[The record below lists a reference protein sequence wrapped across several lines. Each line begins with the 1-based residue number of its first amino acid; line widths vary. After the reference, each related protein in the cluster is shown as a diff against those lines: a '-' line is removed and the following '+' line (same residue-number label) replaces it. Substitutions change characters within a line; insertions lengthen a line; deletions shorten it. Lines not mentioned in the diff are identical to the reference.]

1 MLSEQNNRAQTA
13 SDTLVYDAE
22 RNFLMLDGHELSSND
37 TIEIQVFGSWVPG
50 QVAIDSAGWYLL
62 TLDQVGIRLHS
73 GLPAR
78 SSEFRLSGQAA
89 LQPLQQNSSPRVLI
103 VDDDQALLQVL
114 PRTVS
119 LRIPFVHVDTASSG
133 REALSFLQTQQYDVV
148 ISDIKMPGMD
158 GLALLAK
165 VQELQPDTPTL
176 LITGHGEHNLA
187 VQALRGG
194 AYDYIQKPVERDNFI
209 AALLR
214 AIQTCQLRRQVK
226 EQQSSL
232 ELYAHSL
239 ERLVQQRSQELA
251 EAHASKD
258 KVISLV
264 SHELNEPIT
273 RLKSMIQLLQQKL
286 SGAGV
291 SEIVKQSFIDIEHSL
306 VRTEELVQELLSTSE
321 IETDRFILHR
331 RRTDLVA
338 LCHMVLEEELADTPV
353 ELSYQQ
359 VVNEPIEVEVDT
371 DQIRQ
376 VLSLLVASTCAS
388 ATREEPLTITLQQ
401 NGHEAILSIR
411 DQGAE
416 AGLGVGFYVSR
427 KLIERHD
434 GHLKIQNF
442 SGKRRT
448 LFVTLPT
455 FSNATVSEEERSS
468 PIPRTYA
475 LWTIAPKEEEKG
487 KSEERRSTRNQNDS
501 V

>member
-1 MLSEQNNRAQTA
+1 MFHEQNNRAQTA
-13 SDTLVYDAE
+13 TDTLVYDAE
-22 RNFLMLDGHELSSND
+22 RNCLMLDGHELSRND
-37 TIEIQVFGSWVPG
+37 NIEIQVFGSWVPG

-62 TLDQVGIRLHS
+62 TLDQVGIRLHT

-78 SSEFRLSGQAA
+78 SSEFRLSGQVA
-89 LQPLQQNSSPRVLI
+89 LQPLQQNSSPRILI
-103 VDDDQALLQVL
+103 VDDDHTLLQVL

-119 LRIPFVHVDTASSG
+119 LRIPSAYVDTASSG
-133 REALSFLQTQQYDVV
+133 QEALTYLQTQIYDAIV
-148 ISDIKMPGMD
+148 SDIKMPGMD

-165 VQELQPDTPTL
+165 IRDLQLDTPTL

-187 VQALRGG
+187 IQALRGG

-251 EAHASKD
+251 EAHTTKD
-258 KVISLV
+258 KVVSLV
-264 SHELNEPIT
+264 SQELNEPLT
-273 RLKSMIQLLQQKL
+273 RLKSITQLLRQKL
-286 SGAGV
+286 SSAGL
-291 SEIVKQSFIDIEHSL
+291 SEIVTQSFVDIEQSL
-306 VRTEELVQELLSTSE
+306 ARTEELVQELLNTSD
-321 IETDRFILHR
+321 IETQRFILHR
-331 RRTDLVA
+331 RRNDLVA
-338 LCHMVLEEELADTPV
+338 LCRVVLEEELADTPM
-353 ELSYQQ
+353 ELSYRQ
-359 VVNEPIEVEVDT
+359 VLDGPIDVEVDG

-376 VLSLLVASTCAS
+376 VLSMLVAGTYTS
-388 ATREEPLTITLQQ
+388 ATREEPVTITLQQ
-401 NGHEAILSIR
+401 TEHEAIITVR
-411 DQGAE
+411 DQGAD

-442 SGKRRT
+442 PNKHRT

-455 FSNATVSEEERSS
+455 SNNSTSTVEDAPP
-468 PIPRTYA
+468 PIPRTHA
-475 LWTIAPKEEEKG
+475 TWTITPKEKENVK
-487 KSEERRSTRNQNDS
+487 N
-501 V
+501 

>member
-1 MLSEQNNRAQTA
+1 MLHEQNTRAQTA
-13 SDTLVYDAE
+13 NDMLVYDAE
-22 RNFLMLDGHELSSND
+22 RNCLMLDGHELSSDD

-62 TLDQVGIRLHS
+62 TLDQVGIRLHT

-78 SSEFRLSGQAA
+78 SSEFRFSGQASP
-89 LQPLQQNSSPRVLI
+89 QPLQQGSSPRILI

-119 LRIPFVHVDTASSG
+119 LRVPSAHVDTASSG
-133 REALSFLQTQQYDVV
+133 QEALARLQEQQYDAV

-158 GLALLAK
+158 GLALLAR

-187 VQALRGG
+187 IQALRGG

-214 AIQTCQLRRQVK
+214 AVQTCQLRRQVK

-251 EAHASKD
+251 EAYASKD

-264 SHELNEPIT
+264 SHELNEPIA
-273 RLKSMIQLLQQKL
+273 RLKSMIQLLRQKL
-286 SGAGV
+286 SGV
-291 SEIVKQSFIDIEHSL
+291 DLSEIVKQSFIDIEHSL
-306 VRTEELVQELLSTSE
+306 VRSEELVQELLNTSE

-331 RRTDLVA
+331 RRNDLVT
-338 LCHMVLEEELADTPV
+338 LCSMVLEEELADTPV
-353 ELSYQQ
+353 ELTYQQ
-359 VVNEPIEVEVDT
+359 VVDGSIDVEVDG

-376 VLSLLVASTCAS
+376 VLSLLVAGTHTS
-388 ATREEPLTITLQQ
+388 ATREEPVTITLQQ
-401 NGHEAILSIR
+401 NGHEAIIAVR
-411 DQGAE
+411 DQGADM
-416 AGLGVGFYVSR
+416 GLGVGFYVSR

-442 SGKRRT
+442 PGKRRA

-455 FSNATVSEEERSS
+455 SSSTSTGEDVSFS

-475 LWTIAPKEEEKG
+475 VWTIAPKENES
-487 KSEERRSTRNQNDS
+487 SES
-501 V
+501 

>member
-1 MLSEQNNRAQTA
+1 MLHEQNDRAQTA
-13 SDTLVYDAE
+13 SDLLVYDAE
-22 RNFLMLDGHELSSND
+22 RNCLLLDGHELSSDD

-62 TLDQVGIRLHS
+62 TLDQVGIRLHT

-78 SSEFRLSGQAA
+78 SSEFRLSGSASP
-89 LQPLQQNSSPRVLI
+89 QPLQQDSSPRILL

-119 LRIPFVHVDTASSG
+119 LRVPAAHVDTASSG
-133 REALSFLQTQQYDVV
+133 QDALACLQTQQYDVV
-148 ISDIKMPGMD
+148 VSDIKMPGMD
-158 GLALLAK
+158 GLALLAR

-214 AIQTCQLRRQVK
+214 AVQTCQLRRQVK

-239 ERLVQQRSQELA
+239 ERLVQQRSQELVDA
-251 EAHASKD
+251 YASKD

-264 SHELNEPIT
+264 SHELNEPIA
-273 RLKSMIQLLQQKL
+273 RLKSMIQLLRQKL
-286 SGAGV
+286 SGAEL
-291 SEIVKQSFIDIEHSL
+291 SEIVRQSFLDIEHSL
-306 VRTEELVQELLSTSE
+306 VRTEELVQELLNTSE

-331 RRTDLVA
+331 RRNDLVA
-338 LCHMVLEEELADTPV
+338 LCHLVLEEDLADTPV
-353 ELSYQQ
+353 ELTCQQ
-359 VVNEPIEVEVDT
+359 VLNEPIDVEVDG

-376 VLSLLVASTCAS
+376 VLSLLVAGTYTS
-388 ATREEPLTITLQQ
+388 ATKEEPATITVQQ
-401 NGHEAILSIR
+401 NGHEAIITIR
-411 DQGAE
+411 DQGADV
-416 AGLGVGFYVSR
+416 GLGVGFYISR
-427 KLIERHD
+427 KLIERHE

-442 SGKRRT
+442 PGKHRT
-448 LFVTLPT
+448 LFVTLPIYT
-455 FSNATVSEEERSS
+455 DPTSSTEDSLPS

-475 LWTIAPKEEEKG
+475 IWTITPKGAGEGQELK
-487 KSEERRSTRNQNDS
+487 
-501 V
+501 

>member
-1 MLSEQNNRAQTA
+1 MLHEQNSRAQVST
-13 SDTLVYDAE
+13 DTLVYDAK
-22 RNFLMLDGHELSSND
+22 RNCLMLDGHELSSDD

-62 TLDQVGIRLHS
+62 TLDQVGIRLHT
-73 GLPAR
+73 GLLAR
-78 SSEFRLSGQAA
+78 SSEFRLSSQASQ
-89 LQPLQQNSSPRVLI
+89 QPLQQNSSPHVLI

-114 PRTVS
+114 PRTIS
-119 LRIPFVHVDTASSG
+119 LRIPSAHVDTASSG
-133 REALSFLQTQQYDVV
+133 QEALAHLQSQQYDAVV
-148 ISDIKMPGMD
+148 SDIKMPGMD
-158 GLALLAK
+158 GLALLVK

-187 VQALRGG
+187 IQALRGG

-251 EAHASKD
+251 EAHTTKD

-264 SHELNEPIT
+264 SHELNEPLA
-273 RLKSMIQLLQQKL
+273 RLKSMIQLLRQKV
-286 SGAGV
+286 SGT
-291 SEIVKQSFIDIEHSL
+291 SEIVEQSFIDIEHSL
-306 VRTEELVQELLSTSE
+306 VRTEELVQELLNTSE
-321 IETDRFILHR
+321 IETDRFISHR
-331 RRTDLVA
+331 RRNDLVT
-338 LCHMVLEEELADTPV
+338 LCHTVLKEELTDTPV
-353 ELSYQQ
+353 ELTYQQ
-359 VVNEPIEVEVDT
+359 IVNEPIDVEVDS

-376 VLSLLVASTCAS
+376 VLSLLVAGTCAS
-388 ATREEPLTITLQQ
+388 ATKEEPVTITLQQ
-401 NGHEAILSIR
+401 NGHEAIITIR
-411 DQGAE
+411 DQGAD

-442 SGKRRT
+442 SGKQRT
-448 LFVTLPT
+448 LFVTLPVYPHST
-455 FSNATVSEEERSS
+455 PPEKDAPSS
-468 PIPRTYA
+468 SIPRTYA
-475 LWTIAPKEEEKG
+475 VWTIAPKVDENG
-487 KSEERRSTRNQNDS
+487 KN
-501 V
+501 